1 MSAEWIK
8 YCSSSGNR
16 SNWKKTL
23 FYMPCWKCSFCIS
36 TTAEEPKSLKC
47 IWNKLEISFCSNKS
61 GCKTQTFRDQEK
73 YPQVNCA
80 RFSSLV
86 WSCHVLSRHAKGI
99 NISTNAPFLVKIS
112 TEKRM
117 IAPRIG
123 IQIQYL
129 TAMSVGAPRVGKDL
143 CNDNKRGNNIPPPP

>member
-1 MSAEWIK
+1 MYTSNYSPVSKVYNQHFSIFAQVSRVKSVREGIK
-8 YCSSSGNR
+8 Q
-16 SNWKKTL
+16 
-23 FYMPCWKCSFCIS
+23 KCG
-36 TTAEEPKSLKC
+36 LLYLVC